1 MGSTESWIYRREDGA
16 VVLHVEND
24 GWYAVRHGLEPVR
37 DSDHDGESRSDTATK
52 PSALHE
58 GEAVASRC

>member
-37 DSDHDGESRSDTATK
+37 DSERW
-52 PSALHE
+52 
-58 GEAVASRC
+58 RI